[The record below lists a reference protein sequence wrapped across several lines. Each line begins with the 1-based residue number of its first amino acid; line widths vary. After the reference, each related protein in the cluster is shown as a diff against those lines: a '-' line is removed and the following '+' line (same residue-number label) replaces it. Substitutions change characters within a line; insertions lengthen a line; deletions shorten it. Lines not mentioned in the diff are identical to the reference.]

1 MLTVAYLTDFKIP
14 LYRLPQF
21 HFSNPSDSP
30 GLYRASV
37 NVLRRV
43 SGKLSRIL
51 HRSEEPEP
59 AGNKPPVHLLVVD
72 DEESICFSMS
82 EYFGQHGFEV
92 DTAKEIDEAENLVR
106 SKKYEVII
114 QDLRLGA
121 SDKDGLQ
128 VVRLVRDVSPETRIV
143 VLTAYG
149 SMEVE
154 DETMRNGADAFLR
167 KPKPL
172 SQVAQVVQGLIDS
185 PRRYAAQPKM

>member
-1 MLTVAYLTDFKIP
+1 MLLDAYPTDFKIP
-14 LYRLPQF
+14 HRFSQF
-21 HFSNPSDSP
+21 HFSTPTGSP

-37 NVLRRV
+37 AVLKRV
-43 SGKLSRIL
+43 SGKLSRFL
-51 HRSEEPEP
+51 HRSEEPDD
-59 AGNKPPVHLLVVD
+59 KPPIHLLVVD

-82 EYFGQHGFEV
+82 EYFSQHGFEV

-114 QDLRLGA
+114 QDLRLGS

-128 VVRLVRDVSPETRIV
+128 VVKFVRAVSPDTRIV

-149 SMEVE
+149 SIEVE
-154 DETMRNGADAFLR
+154 NETMKNGADAFLR

-172 SQVAQVVQGLIDS
+172 SQVAQVIQGLIDS
-185 PRRYAAQPKM
+185 PRRYAAHTGRTDF